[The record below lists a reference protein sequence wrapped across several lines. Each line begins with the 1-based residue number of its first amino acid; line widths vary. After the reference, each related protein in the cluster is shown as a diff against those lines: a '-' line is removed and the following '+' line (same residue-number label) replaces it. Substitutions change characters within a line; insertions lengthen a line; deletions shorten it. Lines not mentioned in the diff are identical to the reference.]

1 MLVGSL
7 SMLLVVIILTLDVD
21 IGNLDVYLN
30 HFKAGAVLNS
40 VNDGFA
46 KFIGDLNDRV
56 AVLNNHR

>member
-30 HFKAGAVLNS
+30 HLKAGAVLNS
-40 VNDGFA
+40 VNDGS
-46 KFIGDLNDRV
+46 DR
-56 AVLNNHR
+56 H

>member
-30 HFKAGAVLNS
+30 PVSYTHLTLPTS
-40 VNDGFA
+40 
-46 KFIGDLNDRV
+46 DLV
-56 AVLNNHR
+56 